1 MSLAIQNAP
10 SAGFNQTA
18 DLNLRWAHM
27 SEDTFFDVVAKMV
40 FDRSRTCAQSD
51 QNLRF
56 SPTMG
61 LFSKH
66 PTSFGRQGDVNTTLY
81 VYWVAAIKYID
92 AKGRF

>member
-27 SEDTFFDVVAKMV
+27 SEDTY
-40 FDRSRTCAQSD
+40 

-56 SPTMG
+56 SPSMG

-66 PTSFGRQGDVNTTLY
+66 PTSFGRQGDVNTTLN